1 MKDEILTY
9 LEMCGR
15 HGISLQR
22 GMNFKAPP
30 EQGIILMSRRAN
42 APYSDELSPDESIL
56 TYEGHDVPK
65 TARTPVPKPEST
77 DGRRECWANWDE
89 GACKGESLGFIGPM

>member
-65 TARTPVPKPEST
+65 TARTPVPKNVDQSRYSSNGNLTETGVSQ
-77 DGRRECWANWDE
+77 
-89 GACKGESLGFIGPM
+89 IG